1 MEDFL
6 ENRMKKFE
14 KCFSGQYLIPRMPVI
29 IRLDGKAFHTF
40 TKHLKK
46 PYDEDLMN
54 AFKYTML
61 DLCGEVQN
69 CKLAYTQSD
78 EISLLL
84 TDYETFETEQ
94 WFGGNIQKI
103 VSVTASMCTR
113 FFSKYSVT
121 YRRDV
126 NMIDAFF
133 DCRVFSLPKEEVC
146 NYFIWRQ
153 KDCERNSINS
163 LGQKYFSHKELQEK
177 NINYVKQMLLEQKD
191 VCWEKEITS
200 FRRGTCVAKVK
211 DHWVIDYVIPIFTE
225 DRNYIEKFVENN
237 NEAKIKIG
245 EVD

>member
-1 MEDFL
+1 MINIAD
-6 ENRMKKFE
+6 RMKKFE
-14 KCFSGQYLIPRMPVI
+14 KCFTEQRLIPRMPAI

-54 AFKYTML
+54 AFKYTIL

-103 VSVTASMCTR
+103 VSVAASLCTAYANIYLQPIKLKVPLQT
-113 FFSKYSVT
+113 
-121 YRRDV
+121 
-126 NMIDAFF
+126 AFF

-153 KDCERNSINS
+153 KDCERNSINC
-163 LGQKYFSHKELQEK
+163 LGQKHFSHKQLDSKSTKE
-177 NINYVKQMLLEQKD
+177 VKQMLLEDVD

-200 FRRGTCVAKVK
+200 FKRGACCFKIEGYWK
-211 DHWVIDYVIPIFTE
+211 IDNEIPIFTE
-225 DRNYIEKFVENN
+225 DRNYIEQF
-237 NEAKIKIG
+237 I
-245 EVD
+245 